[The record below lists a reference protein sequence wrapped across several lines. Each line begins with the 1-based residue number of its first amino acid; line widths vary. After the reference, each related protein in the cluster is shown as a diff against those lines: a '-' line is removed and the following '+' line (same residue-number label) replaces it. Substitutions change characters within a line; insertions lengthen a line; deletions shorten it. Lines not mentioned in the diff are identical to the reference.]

1 MNAGD
6 NAGEGYYYIPVI
18 LLSGEDYHENTGG

>member
-6 NAGEGYYYIPVI
+6 NAGEGYYYILAI
-18 LLSGEDYHENTGG
+18 LLSGENYHENTDG

>member
-6 NAGEGYYYIPVI
+6 NAGEGYYYIRVI
-18 LLSGEDYHENTGG
+18 LLSGENYHENTDG